1 MFNIFNK
8 LSLFASVTNSDINS
22 VDSSISDD
30 TSSLSNIDWNQV
42 LNTIY
47 DWIIHQG
54 IKILIGLIVLFIG
67 FKIINKFSNNV
78 KKKMIERNREKTLIS
93 VTYQVLKYGL
103 KIGLL
108 FLVITFVGFDTAGI
122 GAIISSL
129 GVGISLAVQGS
140 LSNFAGGLVIL
151 VMKPFK
157 IGDYITA
164 QGCSGTVEEIKMFY
178 TYVVT
183 PDNKVQMIPNGV
195 LANDVIVNVSAK
207 DTRRVDFLF
216 SIAYGEDSNKTKE
229 IIYDMISTNDKV
241 LSDPKPFVTVSS
253 YANSAIDI
261 TVRVWVNRSDYW
273 NVYFDLNEK
282 INTAI
287 MDAGIE
293 IPYDKLDVNITKEK

>member
-108 FLVITFVGFDTAGI
+108 FLVITFVGFDTAGL

>member
-8 LSLFASVTNSDINS
+8 LILFTSVTNSDINS
-22 VDSSISDD
+22 IDSTTSDEIS
-30 TSSLSNIDWNQV
+30 TLSSIDWNQV

-47 DWIIHQG
+47 NWIIHQG

-78 KKKMIERNREKTLIS
+78 KKRMIERNREKTLIS

-108 FLVITFVGFDTAGI
+108 FLIITFVGFDTAGL

-229 IIYDMISTNDKV
+229 IIYDMISSNDKV

-273 NVYFDLNEK
+273 SVYFDLNEK